1 MYAAV
6 DSLSREGPWP
16 VAQICETLNVTRG
29 AYYQWQAADVSDREA
44 VEKTLIP
51 EVRQIFRHH
60 KRRYGARRIAIE
72 IRKQGHNCSPRK
84 AAKLMKTQGL
94 RAIQPKS
101 FKPKTT
107 DSRHGR
113 GYSPNLLLE
122 SPEPT
127 DIDQLWVGDITYVP
141 LSGSSFCYLAT
152 LMDRYSRKIV
162 GWSLGTDMTDAL
174 VLAALR
180 MAIKARAPRPGLL
193 HHTDRGGQ
201 YVSKE
206 YKRILER
213 ADIRSSMS
221 RADNCY
227 DNAFAESCF
236 GTIKNELQM
245 TEYQNSQEA
254 KREISEFIRYY
265 NFERTHSGLK
275 YLTPHKFEAQL
286 SSAK

>member
-1 MYAAV
+1 M
-6 DSLSREGPWP
+6 S
-16 VAQICETLNVTRG
+16 QICETLDVSRSS
-29 AYYQWQAADVSDREA
+29 YYQWQVADVSDRE
-44 VEKTLIP
+44 VTEQTLTP
-51 EVRQIFRHH
+51 SVRRIFQYH
-60 KRRYGARRIAIE
+60 KRRYGARRIANE
-72 IRKQGHNCSPRK
+72 IRQQGHTCSPRM

-107 DSRHGR
+107 DSRHRR

-122 SPEPT
+122 APEPT
-127 DIDQLWVGDITYVP
+127 DIDQLWVGDITYIP
-141 LSGSSFCYLAT
+141 LSGGSFCYLAT
-152 LMDRYSRKIV
+152 LMDRCSRKIV

-206 YKRILER
+206 YKLILQR
-213 ADIRSSMS
+213 AGIRPSMS

-245 TEYQNSQEA
+245 TEYQNSQDA
-254 KREISEFIRYY
+254 RRELSQFIRYY
-265 NFERTHSGLK
+265 NFERTHSGLR

>member
-1 MYAAV
+1 M
-6 DSLSREGPWP
+6 
-16 VAQICETLNVTRG
+16 AQICETLNVTRG
-29 AYYQWQAADVSDREA
+29 AYYQWRTSDVSSREA
-44 VEKTLIP
+44 AEQTLLP
-51 EVRQIFRHH
+51 AVRQIFRHH

-72 IRKQGHNCSPRK
+72 IQKQGHLCSPRR
-84 AAKLMKTQGL
+84 AAKLMKKQGL

-107 DSRHGR
+107 DSRHRR

-122 SPEPT
+122 SSEPT
-127 DIDQLWVGDITYVP
+127 DIDQLWVGDITYIP
-141 LSGSSFCYLAT
+141 ISGGAFCYLAT
-152 LMDRYSRKIV
+152 LMDRCSRKIV

-174 VLAALR
+174 VVAALR
-180 MAIKARAPRPGLL
+180 MAIKTRAPRADLL

-206 YKRILER
+206 YKQILER
-213 ADIRSSMS
+213 AGIRSSMS

-245 TEYQNSQEA
+245 TEYQNSHEA
-254 KREISEFIRYY
+254 KHELAEFIRYY
-265 NFERTHSGLK
+265 NFERIHSSLS
-275 YLTPHKFEAQL
+275 YLTPHQFEVQL
-286 SSAK
+286 SSTK

>member
-1 MYAAV
+1 M
-6 DSLSREGPWP
+6 
-16 VAQICETLNVTRG
+16 AQICETLNVTRG
-29 AYYQWQAADVSDREA
+29 AYYQWQASDVSDRES
-44 VEKTLIP
+44 VEQTLIP
-51 EVRQIFRHH
+51 VVRQIFRQH

-72 IRKQGHNCSPRK
+72 IRKQGHICSPRK

-101 FKPKTT
+101 FKPRTT
-107 DSRHGR
+107 DSRHRR

-127 DIDQLWVGDITYVP
+127 DIDQLWVGDITYIP
-141 LSGSSFCYLAT
+141 LSGGSFCYLAT
-152 LMDRYSRKIV
+152 LMDRCSRKIV

-206 YKRILER
+206 YKLILQR
-213 ADIRSSMS
+213 AGIRPSMS

-245 TEYQNSQEA
+245 TEYQNSQDA
-254 KREISEFIRYY
+254 RRELSQFIRYY
-265 NFERTHSGLK
+265 NFERTHSGLR

-286 SSAK
+286 SSEK